1 MYCFKT
7 MQIGYFIFILRTIAW
22 CDSNPRPVR
31 NSALAADEK
40 RDDAG
45 RRERERAT
53 KRASISGDGG
63 DPAAARAAAPQQQR
77 QASMEHYGCH
87 VDAPRLRFH
96 AGKKESALFCLFRV
110 FYPLSVSL
118 FLSRCRIS
126 SRITEIV
133 EWLWLYSDLRFAKW
147 F

>member
-1 MYCFKT
+1 LPGAIRTHDRFAT
-7 MQIGYFIFILRTIAW
+7 APSLRT
-22 CDSNPRPVR
+22 R
-31 NSALAADEK
+31 NATT
-40 RDDAG
+40 RG
-45 RRERERAT
+45 GERERAT